1 MIRLRA
7 REALLGAVAGVI
19 SSGCYGY
26 YPPVTADLSG
36 RRIQTS
42 LTDAG
47 SAALAPRLGRDIGTV
62 EGTLQ
67 DDSAGFYVLSI
78 LETTR
83 RDGVEAAWTGERV
96 PISHNFVATVKE
108 RRFSRSRTAL
118 FVVLSAAGAIATKQ
132 AFGKGGGSNA
142 PGNTNGNPGNK

>member
-1 MIRLRA
+1 MGL
-7 REALLGAVAGVI
+7 
-19 SSGCYGY
+19 GCYGY
-26 YPPVTADLSG
+26 YAPVTADLSG

-47 SAALAPRLGRDIGTV
+47 SAALAPRLGRDIETV

-67 DDSAGFYVLSI
+67 EDSAGFYLLSV

-83 RDGVEAAWTGERV
+83 RDGVESDWRGEQV
-96 PISHNFVATVKE
+96 PISHNFVSTVKE

-118 FVVLSAAGAIATKQ
+118 FVVLSAAGMIATKQ
-132 AFGKGGGSNA
+132 AFGAGGGSNA
-142 PGNTNGNPGNK
+142 PGNTNTPPSGK